1 MGETASLVLAGV
13 ALVAAALG
21 RSRRF
26 GALRRLRG
34 ALALVAVTALAWWG
48 VALAEVDGRWE
59 EWASVALLL
68 SVGYLLARAALLAVF
83 EGLLAQ
89 RVGVTVPRLARDV
102 AALVVY
108 LLVAAAILRHAL
120 DMEVGALL
128 ATSAA
133 ITAVVG
139 LAMQE
144 TLGTL
149 LAGLTLA
156 WEQRLPAGEWLE
168 VEGISG
174 RVEELGWRTLVLRTV
189 LGEQVLIPNSQVAR
203 GRIRVLGQGRRAVAI
218 PVRLGVAYSVP
229 PHEVKA
235 VLARAAADTPLVLA
249 DPPPR
254 LFTIEF
260 ADSAVVYEARLW
272 TLEPWREPE
281 IRDGFLTRAHASLA
295 RAGMEIPFPQRVV
308 TMRAAAAPARETD
321 GRLAA
326 LSACSLFGGLPG
338 PALESL
344 ASASTWQGYA
354 PGEAVVRE
362 GEASAALY
370 VVARG
375 EAIVERAGAEVA
387 RVGAGE
393 VFGEMAFLSGAPRSA
408 TVRAATALSAVE
420 VDSHA
425 LGGLLAE
432 HAELAGELAS
442 RMAEREQ
449 HLARL
454 ELQAEAGRSPR
465 GLAGFLRERLLAL
478 IGR

>member
-1 MGETASLVLAGV
+1 MGETASLVVAVV
-13 ALVAAALG
+13 ALAAAALG
-21 RSRRF
+21 RLRRF
-26 GALRRLRG
+26 GVVRRLQG
-34 ALALVAVTALAWWG
+34 AFAFVAVAALASWG
-48 VALAEVDGRWE
+48 VALAGVDGRWE
-59 EWASVALLL
+59 LWTGVALLL

-83 EGLLAQ
+83 EWLLVQ

-133 ITAVVG
+133 ITAIVG

-156 WEQRLPAGEWLE
+156 WEHRLPAGEWLE
-168 VEGISG
+168 IEGTVGS
-174 RVEELGWRTLVLRTV
+174 VEELGWRTLALRTV

-203 GRIRVLGQGRRAVAI
+203 GRIRVLGQGRRPVAV

-229 PHEVKA
+229 PHQAKA
-235 VLARAAADTPLVLA
+235 VLLRAAGDSPLVLA
-249 DPPPR
+249 DPGPR
-254 LFTIEF
+254 LYTVEF

-281 IRDGFLTRAHASLA
+281 IRDGFLTRAHAALA

-308 TMRAAAAPARETD
+308 TIRETVAPTD
-321 GRLAA
+321 AIHRRRAA
-326 LSACSLFGGLPG
+326 LSVCSLFGGLPDA
-338 PALESL
+338 ALGAL
-344 ASASTWQGYA
+344 ASASAWLEYA

-375 EAIVERAGAEVA
+375 EAVVERGGAEVA
-387 RVGAGE
+387 RIGAGE
-393 VFGEMAFLSGAPRSA
+393 VFGEMAFLSGAPRTA
-408 TVRAATALSAVE
+408 TVRAATALSAIE

-432 HAELAGELAS
+432 HAELAEELAS

-449 HLARL
+449 HLTRL
-454 ELQAEAGRSPR
+454 EMRTETGPSPR
-465 GLAGFLRERLLAL
+465 GLAGFLRERLVAL

>member
-1 MGETASLVLAGV
+1 MGETASLIVAVV

-21 RSRRF
+21 RLRRF
-26 GALRRLRG
+26 GALGRLQG
-34 ALALVAVTALAWWG
+34 AFALVAVTALAWWG
-48 VALAEVDGRWE
+48 VALAELNGKWE
-59 EWASVALLL
+59 QWAGVALLL

-83 EGLLAQ
+83 EWLLAQ

-108 LLVAAAILRHAL
+108 LLVAAAILRNAL

-149 LAGLTLA
+149 LAGLALA

-168 VEGISG
+168 VEGTVG

-189 LGEQVLIPNSQVAR
+189 LGEEVLIPNSQVAR
-203 GRIRVLGQGRRAVAI
+203 GRIRVLGQGRRPIAV
-218 PVRLGVAYSVP
+218 PVRLGVAYAVP
-229 PHEVKA
+229 PHEAKA
-235 VLARAAADTPLVLA
+235 VLLRAAADTPLVLD

-254 LFTIEF
+254 VFTMEF

-272 TLEPWREPE
+272 TREPWHEPE

-308 TMRAAAAPARETD
+308 TIRGTPTPGGETD
-321 GRLAA
+321 ERLAA
-326 LSACSLFGGLPG
+326 LSACPLFGGLPG

-344 ASASTWQGYA
+344 ASASSWQVYA

-362 GEASAALY
+362 GEASSALY
-370 VVARG
+370 IVARG
-375 EAIVERAGAEVA
+375 AATVERSGVEVA
-387 RVGAGE
+387 RIGVGE
-393 VFGEMAFLSGAPRSA
+393 VFGEMAFLSGAPRAA
-408 TVRAATALSAVE
+408 TVRAATALAAVE

-432 HAELAGELAS
+432 HGELAEELAS

-454 ELQAEAGRSPR
+454 EMQAEAERSPR